1 MNNDTVVLPDQR
13 VVVNRC
19 YGGFQLSD
27 VAKAM
32 YKELRAAKNS
42 EDANNDTHI
51 FAPDLKRDD
60 PLLLAVVDA
69 IGLEACSVPD
79 RSSLKLVMVP
89 GDVPADGWVIE
100 DYDGMEWV
108 AEKHRIWCAS
118 EQK

>member
-27 VAKAM
+27 AAKAM
-32 YKELRAAKNS
+32 YKGLRAAQNS
-42 EDANNDTHI
+42 EVTNNDHI

-69 IGLEACSVPD
+69 IGLEACSID
-79 RSSLKLVMVP
+79 GRSKLKIVMVP
-89 GDVPADGWVIE
+89 GDVTADGWVIE